1 MKYYKFTILHLRFA
15 RLCVRTILPKRK
27 NNPKDVSDK
36 RANVMAGK
44 KVFVTVGTTHFNAL
58 IEVMSK
64 EETLK
69 ILHSKGY
76 TSLVL
81 QIGQGDFVPPTQK
94 CHGVTLSF
102 FRLKPSIAEDF
113 ATADLVISHAGAG
126 SCLEA
131 LEAGKPLIA
140 VVNNTLM
147 ENHQS
152 ELAEELSKS
161 ELCFC
166 CYPSTIQETLAN
178 LDLSRLKAYEPGQP
192 KLVAKYLDSVI
203 RVF

>member
-1 MKYYKFTILHLRFA
+1 
-15 RLCVRTILPKRK
+15 
-27 NNPKDVSDK
+27 
-36 RANVMAGK
+36 MAGK

-166 CYPSTIQETLAN
+166 CYPSTIQETLAD
-178 LDLSRLKAYEPGQP
+178 LDVSRLKAYEPGQP